1 MLPLRHLFLAKERF
15 CPHLGAT
22 AASTAS
28 QCRLQAGRAEDPPT
42 LWWSRPSVADLTHL
56 HPRLCGSLFDLA
68 SRTLRDL
75 PRPWQSK
82 ALIFPTST
90 LDSWHTSFAS
100 HKCVCSGHSAAK
112 TYRASAALCSP
123 KASQTMASSSVV
135 VGELRCRLAAAR
147 DDPSADLL

>member
-1 MLPLRHLFLAKERF
+1 M
-15 CPHLGAT
+15 
-22 AASTAS
+22 
-28 QCRLQAGRAEDPPT
+28 
-42 LWWSRPSVADLTHL
+42 ADLTHL
-56 HPRLCGSLFDLA
+56 HSRLCGSLFDLA

-82 ALIFPTST
+82 ALIFPAST

-112 TYRASAALCSP
+112 TRRASAALCSP

-135 VGELRCRLAAAR
+135 VGELRCRLVAAR
-147 DDPSADLL
+147 DDPSADLLQTVTPGRERAVLAEVCSLHSLSPNSARPW